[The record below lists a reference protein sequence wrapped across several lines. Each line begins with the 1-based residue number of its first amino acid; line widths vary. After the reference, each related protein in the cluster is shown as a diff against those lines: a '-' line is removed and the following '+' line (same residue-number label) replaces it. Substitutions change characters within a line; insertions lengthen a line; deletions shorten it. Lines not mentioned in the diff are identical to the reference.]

1 MSTSAAIRPA
11 LPKELPVLT
20 RLIEERLVSLSLP
33 PSQASALKSVNAE
46 KQLSRLL
53 PDHTLLAVESGKR
66 LIGLAALNL
75 DRAEILACYLDREF
89 GRRTLAEQ
97 LVSSLEARALDF
109 AVRKL
114 KVRATPATENFFRAL
129 GYTGP
134 EIPAD
139 GGARLEKNLLLQ
151 APGWQRRHIELLDE
165 LNIPADYGA
174 RHRLTLQ
181 PECTDLD
188 QIGEDVFGR
197 EQQLTPK
204 AANGWRAMKAAAS
217 RQGVTLDLVSG
228 FRTAAYQAGLIKRK
242 LEEGKHIDQILG
254 VNAAPGFSEHHTGR
268 AVDLT
273 THGCKPL
280 EESFAVTE
288 AYRWLRANAGMFG
301 YHESYPRNNRHGIL
315 WEPWHWCYT
324 R

>member
-11 LPKELPVLT
+11 LPKELPVLA

-33 PSQASALKSVNAE
+33 PSQTTAMKSVNAE

-53 PDHTLLAVESGKR
+53 PDRTLLAVESDKR
-66 LIGLAALNL
+66 LIGMAALNL

-89 GRRTLAEQ
+89 GRRKLAEQ
-97 LVSSLEARALDF
+97 LISSLESRALDF

-114 KVRATPATENFFRAL
+114 KVKASPATEEFFRTL

-134 EIPAD
+134 DIPASD
-139 GGARLEKNLLLQ
+139 GARLEKDLISK
-151 APGWQRRHIELLDE
+151 APVWQRDHLERLDE
-165 LNIPADYGA
+165 LDIPADYGA

-181 PECTDLD
+181 QECTELESV
-188 QIGEDVFGR
+188 GEDLFGR
-197 EQQLTPK
+197 EQRLTPK
-204 AANGWRAMKAAAS
+204 AANGWRAMKDAAN
-217 RQGVTLDLVSG
+217 RQGVVIDLVSG
-228 FRTAAYQAGLIKRK
+228 FRTAKYQAGLIRRK
-242 LEEGKHIDQILG
+242 TEEGKSIDQVLAAT
-254 VNAAPGFSEHHTGR
+254 AAPGFSEHHTGR

-273 THGCKPL
+273 TQGCKPL

-301 YHESYPRNNRHGIL
+301 FHESYPRNNRHGIL